1 MTVCLISFYASLESP
16 QRMRTGNLRSQPRV
30 LATAATHGG
39 YMKSYTPILMLLFVS
54 LFVPLA
60 EATSGSADYPITV
73 HVSSSQLYPGYLQ
86 LNVVIEGKK
95 YCLSGGYASVL
106 SPGDYKAKL
115 VKDEH
120 KTSYETDQTYEFLF
134 PDNKTRRH
142 NLIGQ
147 SE

>member
-1 MTVCLISFYASLESP
+1 
-16 QRMRTGNLRSQPRV
+16 
-30 LATAATHGG
+30 
-39 YMKSYTPILMLLFVS
+39 MKSYTLILMLLFVS

-60 EATSGSADYPITV
+60 GATSGSTTSGSTDYPISV
-73 HVSSSQLYPGYLQ
+73 HVVSSLLVGGYFQ

-95 YCLSGGYASVL
+95 YYLQGVYDGVL

-120 KTSYETDQTYEFLF
+120 KTSYEANQTYEFLF
-134 PDNKTRRH
+134 PDNKTRRYV
-142 NLIGQ
+142 LIGQ